1 MSRSTS
7 GYTPQTNSSTAVR
20 HSKEDALSDREFERL
35 VAASYQLDEFW
46 SLQCRFVLLV
56 AGRLGLRAGEIAH
69 MDESWIDWRRNMIV
83 IPAREPCSNGRDGG
97 LCGHC
102 RASLEQM
109 AEVRTN
115 NRYGDIHRSLSSR
128 DELEPGGGRA
138 AASIVEADDLDDGHW
153 SPKTDAAAREVPF
166 DADTRASIVVERYF
180 EQYDEYVNGRQS
192 INRRVTRLCETADEV
207 DADQVYPHALRATAA
222 SHFAAHGLDVFA
234 LKSLMGWSDLSTAK
248 NYIST
253 SGERTAQAIRDIKV

>member
-7 GYTPQTNSSTAVR
+7 AHTAHGQSDTAVR
-20 HSKEDALSDREFERL
+20 HSRDDALSDREFERL
-35 VAASYQLDEFW
+35 VAASYRLDEYW

-69 MDESWIDWRRNMIV
+69 MDEEWIDWRRNMIC
-83 IPAREPCSNGRDGG
+83 IPARDRCTNGRDGG

-102 RASLEQM
+102 RSSLEQM
-109 AEVRTN
+109 ARVRSTN
-115 NRYGDIHRSLSSR
+115 GYADVHAELASR

-138 AASIVEADDLDDGHW
+138 AGAIVDADDLDDGHW
-153 SPKTDAAAREVPF
+153 RPKTDAAAREVPF
-166 DADTRASIVVERYF
+166 DADTRASIVVEEYF
-180 EQYDEYVNGRQS
+180 ERFDEYTHSRQS
-192 INRRVTRLCETADEV
+192 INRRVERVATEARGIDP
-207 DADQVYPHALRATAA
+207 DDVYPHALRATAA
-222 SHFAAHGLDVFA
+222 SHYAAHGLDVFS
-234 LKSLMGWSDLSTAK
+234 LKAMMGWADLSTAK